1 MKERDMRHTGC
12 RFKGRKMKIE
22 YLWKEIEE
30 LGISFFTG
38 VPDSQLKAFTDT
50 LMEKHGVGEHHVI
63 AANEGAAVGLA
74 AGHYLATGN
83 PALVYMQNSGIGNA
97 VNPICSLVNEKVYA
111 IPVLFLVGWRG
122 EPGVH
127 DEPQHVYQG
136 EITKELLDCL
146 GVKNFTISKDLE
158 PEELSVFFKE
168 MKKEFQAGH
177 QCALIVRKG
186 ALETGLKMKYENEY
200 PMSREEVVNFF
211 VDHMQEKDIVV
222 STTGKL
228 SRELFE
234 AREHRG
240 QGHEKDFL
248 TVGSMGHSSMIAMGI
263 AREKPERRVFCL
275 DGDGAAIMHM
285 GSLAVAGTGHLKNFV
300 HVLFN
305 NGAHE
310 TVGGLPTVSASLDY
324 PQIARAC
331 GYENIFTAETE
342 EELKEM
348 LEKIYAAEGSVF
360 AEVKTNLVSRGDLGR
375 PTTTPVQNKE
385 AFMGFLK

>member
-1 MKERDMRHTGC
+1 
-12 RFKGRKMKIE
+12 MKIE
-22 YLWKEIEE
+22 YLWEEIGK
-30 LGISFFTG
+30 LGIGFYTG

-50 LMEKHGVGEHHVI
+50 LMEKHGVGKRHVI

-74 AGHYLATGN
+74 AGHYLATGK

-97 VNPICSLVNEKVYA
+97 VNPICSLIHEKVYA
-111 IPVLFLVGWRG
+111 IPVLVLVGWRG

-127 DEPQHVYQG
+127 DEPQHIYQG
-136 EITKELLDCL
+136 EITKGLLDCL
-146 GVKNFTISKDLE
+146 GVKNFTLSKELA
-158 PEELSVFFKE
+158 PEELSAIFCEVKQE
-168 MKKEFQAGH
+168 LNAGR

-186 ALETGLKMKYENEY
+186 ALETELKMKYENNY

-211 VDHMQEKDIVV
+211 VDHMQETDIVV

-234 AREHRG
+234 AREQRG
-240 QGHEKDFL
+240 QSHEKDFL

-275 DGDGAAIMHM
+275 DGDGAVIMHM
-285 GSLAVAGTGHLKNFV
+285 GSLAVAGADHLDNFV

-324 PQIARAC
+324 PGIAQAC

-342 EELKEM
+342 EELEEL

-360 AEVKTNLVSRGDLGR
+360 AEIKTNLVSRGDLGR

-385 AFMGFLK
+385 AFMGFLA